1 MLQIQMRILRVF
13 GLSKAEM
20 NSIIENA
27 RAEGSPSLRLQE
39 RDGEYLVCVQ
49 ASAPTQAMADEYCEK
64 WVQKLRTR
72 FGDACYGFEDTT
84 MAQAALDAL
93 LKKRRLLVAADEA
106 TGRLLGNAL
115 RGLQHS
121 EAAFDFGNQTYLN
134 PANARRIA
142 APEALLKKFPGD
154 MVQAAAG
161 RAQSALLLANADYA
175 AVYMPATVGQAPF
188 VLLCSRIGAA
198 ACALSPEIS
207 DMAIANHILDL
218 ARRRALGL
226 HLGPS
231 AITFKPGRERPLLLV
246 SGEGQP
252 RPGSRFTLRR
262 KAPPKPAPQPR
273 GLDSYDEGPAPDYD
287 AQPAA
292 PKPQA
297 APTGAITFERPAAQ
311 PAVTQQTPDPLDL
324 HTAGPQAAAEA
335 RARRAAENG
344 LDPDLE
350 LCATRTIKISRADLE
365 QAMAA
370 QQAAK
375 QQEQPKPEPP
385 AAPQPEPQPMP
396 VPEPPADLPKPK
408 ASILDDDIPDFA
420 AGLDPE
426 ALEEARKADEK
437 APPRSTDEFQR
448 AASQL
453 FEEDEDD
460 EEDEDE
466 PAMEAAGRKLNFAR
480 KKQAEDEEP
489 TITFPGRSKA
499 KPVVPRPLAA
509 KQEPKQDAIHNRSLA
524 MIERAE
530 RRHRRK
536 AIAAVAIVA
545 LLVLVGG
552 AVLLGLTRSH
562 TVEAPAYKNYG
573 TEQFDTQAQAYLK
586 SAAAANDKIIGYLAF
601 PGQNGQ
607 LVYSGSQPGDGA
619 AISGTN
625 YLNASMPSNT
635 VLSCA
640 DASLASL
647 ADQANFSQNAEFTL
661 YLHDAAYHFRAV
673 AVYNTDA
680 AGTENAFTPASYGDL
695 SDYYSYAEFSQNI
708 KDRSLFDTGNTPGD
722 KETFLTL
729 MSTGGTNGTFVC
741 VTAVLVPDQAQ

>member
-27 RAEGSPSLRLQE
+27 QAEGSPSLRLQE

-84 MAQAALDAL
+84 LAQAALDAL

-218 ARRRALGL
+218 ARRRALGM

-262 KAPPKPAPQPR
+262 KAAPAKPAGKPSGP
-273 GLDSYDEGPAPDYD
+273 DSYDAEPAPDYD
-287 AQPAA
+287 AQPAE

-297 APTGAITFERPAAQ
+297 APTGTITFERPTAPQ
-311 PAVTQQTPDPLDL
+311 PTPDPLDL

-335 RARRAAENG
+335 RARRTAESG

-385 AAPQPEPQPMP
+385 AAPQPEPLPE
-396 VPEPPADLPKPK
+396 PEPPANLPKPK
-408 ASILDDDIPDFA
+408 ASILDDDIPDFS
-420 AGLDPE
+420 AGLDPA
-426 ALEEARKADEK
+426 ALEAARKADEK

-453 FEEDEDD
+453 FEDDEDD
-460 EEDEDE
+460 EEDDE
-466 PAMEAAGRKLNFAR
+466 ESAPEVMGRKLNFAR

-499 KPVVPRPLAA
+499 KPAVPRPLAA

-530 RRHRRK
+530 RRRK
-536 AIAAVAIVA
+536 AIATVAVIA

-552 AVLLGLTRSH
+552 AVLLGLTRGH
-562 TVEAPAYKNYG
+562 AVEAPAYKNYG

-586 SAAAANDKIIGYLAF
+586 SAAAENEKIIGYLAF

-625 YLNASMPSNT
+625 YLNAAMPSNT

-647 ADQANFSQNAEFTL
+647 TDQTNFGQNAEFTL
-661 YLHDAAYHFRAV
+661 YLHDAAYHFRAA
-673 AVYNTDA
+673 AVYYTDA

-695 SDYYSYAEFSQNI
+695 SDYYSYAEFSQSI
-708 KDRSLFDTGNTPGD
+708 KERSLFDTGNTPGD

>member
-27 RAEGSPSLRLQE
+27 QAEGSPSLRLQE

-84 MAQAALDAL
+84 LAQAALDAL

-218 ARRRALGL
+218 ARRRALGM

-262 KAPPKPAPQPR
+262 KAAPAKPAVKPNAP
-273 GLDSYDEGPAPDYD
+273 DSYDAEPAPDYD
-287 AQPAA
+287 AQPTE

-297 APTGAITFERPAAQ
+297 APTGTITFERPIAQ
-311 PAVTQQTPDPLDL
+311 PAAPQPTPDPLDL
-324 HTAGPQAAAEA
+324 RTAGPQAAAEA
-335 RARRAAENG
+335 RARRAPESG

-375 QQEQPKPEPP
+375 QQEQPNPEPP
-385 AAPQPEPQPMP
+385 AAPQPEPL
-396 VPEPPADLPKPK
+396 PEPELPADLPKPK
-408 ASILDDDIPDFA
+408 ASILDDDIPDFS

-437 APPRSTDEFQR
+437 AQ
-448 AASQL
+448 
-453 FEEDEDD
+453 
-460 EEDEDE
+460 
-466 PAMEAAGRKLNFAR
+466 
-480 KKQAEDEEP
+480 P

-499 KPVVPRPLAA
+499 KPAVPRPLAA

-536 AIAAVAIVA
+536 AIATVAVIA
-545 LLVLVGG
+545 LLVLVGA
-552 AVLLGLTRSH
+552 AVLLGLTRGC

-586 SAAAANDKIIGYLAF
+586 SAAAENEKIIGYLAF

-647 ADQANFSQNAEFTL
+647 TDQTNFSQNAEFTL
-661 YLHDAAYHFRAV
+661 YLSDVTYHFRAV

-680 AGTENAFTPASYGDL
+680 AGTENAFTPASYGEL
-695 SDYYSYAEFSQNI
+695 SDYYSYAEFSQSI
-708 KDRSLFDTGNTPGD
+708 KERSLFDTGNTPGD

-741 VTAVLVPDQAQ
+741 VTAVLLPDQAQ

>member
-27 RAEGSPSLRLQE
+27 QAEGSPSLRLQE

-84 MAQAALDAL
+84 LAQAALDAL

-161 RAQSALLLANADYA
+161 R
-175 AVYMPATVGQAPF
+175 
-188 VLLCSRIGAA
+188 IGAA

-218 ARRRALGL
+218 ARRRALGM

-252 RPGSRFTLRR
+252 RPGFRFTLRR
-262 KAPPKPAPQPR
+262 KAAPAKPAVKPNAP
-273 GLDSYDEGPAPDYD
+273 DSYDAEPVPDYD
-287 AQPAA
+287 AQPTE

-297 APTGAITFERPAAQ
+297 APTGTITFERPIAQ
-311 PAVTQQTPDPLDL
+311 PAAPQPTPDPLDL
-324 HTAGPQAAAEA
+324 RTAGPQAAAEA
-335 RARRAAENG
+335 RARRAAESE

-375 QQEQPKPEPP
+375 QQEQPNPEPP
-385 AAPQPEPQPMP
+385 AAPQPEPLPE
-396 VPEPPADLPKPK
+396 PEPPANLPKPK
-408 ASILDDDIPDFA
+408 ASILDDDIPDFS
-420 AGLDPE
+420 AGLDPA
-426 ALEEARKADEK
+426 ALEAARKADEK

-453 FEEDEDD
+453 FEDDEDD
-460 EEDEDE
+460 
-466 PAMEAAGRKLNFAR
+466 G
-480 KKQAEDEEP
+480 EDEEP
-489 TITFPGRSKA
+489 TITFPGHSKA
-499 KPVVPRPLAA
+499 KPAVPRPLAA

-536 AIAAVAIVA
+536 AIAAVAVIA
-545 LLVLVGG
+545 LLVLVGA
-552 AVLLGLTRSH
+552 AVLLGLTRGC
-562 TVEAPAYKNYG
+562 TVKAPAYKNYG

-586 SAAAANDKIIGYLAF
+586 SAAAENEKIIGYLAF

-647 ADQANFSQNAEFTL
+647 TDQTNFSQNAEFTL
-661 YLHDAAYHFRAV
+661 YLSDVTYHFRAV

-680 AGTENAFTPASYGDL
+680 AGTENAFAPASYGEL
-695 SDYYSYAEFSQNI
+695 SDYYSYAEFSQSI
-708 KDRSLFDTGNTPGD
+708 KERSLFDTGNTPGD

-741 VTAVLVPDQAQ
+741 VTAVLLPDQAQ

>member
-27 RAEGSPSLRLQE
+27 QAEGSPSLRLQE

-84 MAQAALDAL
+84 LAQAALDAL

-154 MVQAAAG
+154 MIQAAAG

-218 ARRRALGL
+218 ARRRALGM

-252 RPGSRFTLRR
+252 RPGFRFTLRR
-262 KAPPKPAPQPR
+262 KAAPAKPAVKPNAP
-273 GLDSYDEGPAPDYD
+273 DSYDAEPVPDYD
-287 AQPAA
+287 AQPTE

-297 APTGAITFERPAAQ
+297 TPTGTITFERPIAQ
-311 PAVTQQTPDPLDL
+311 PAAPQPPPDPLEL
-324 HTAGPQAAAEA
+324 RTAGPQAAADA
-335 RARRAAENG
+335 RARRAAESE

-375 QQEQPKPEPP
+375 QQEQPNPEPP
-385 AAPQPEPQPMP
+385 VAPQPEPLPE
-396 VPEPPADLPKPK
+396 PEPPANLPKPK
-408 ASILDDDIPDFA
+408 ASILDDDIPDFS
-420 AGLDPE
+420 AGLDPA
-426 ALEEARKADEK
+426 ALEAARKPDQK
-437 APPRSTDEFQR
+437 APPRSTDELQR
-448 AASQL
+448 AASQ
-453 FEEDEDD
+453 
-460 EEDEDE
+460 
-466 PAMEAAGRKLNFAR
+466 
-480 KKQAEDEEP
+480 
-489 TITFPGRSKA
+489 
-499 KPVVPRPLAA
+499 
-509 KQEPKQDAIHNRSLA
+509 
-524 MIERAE
+524 
-530 RRHRRK
+530 
-536 AIAAVAIVA
+536 
-545 LLVLVGG
+545 
-552 AVLLGLTRSH
+552 
-562 TVEAPAYKNYG
+562 
-573 TEQFDTQAQAYLK
+573 
-586 SAAAANDKIIGYLAF
+586 
-601 PGQNGQ
+601 
-607 LVYSGSQPGDGA
+607 
-619 AISGTN
+619 
-625 YLNASMPSNT
+625 
-635 VLSCA
+635 
-640 DASLASL
+640 
-647 ADQANFSQNAEFTL
+647 
-661 YLHDAAYHFRAV
+661 
-673 AVYNTDA
+673 
-680 AGTENAFTPASYGDL
+680 
-695 SDYYSYAEFSQNI
+695 
-708 KDRSLFDTGNTPGD
+708 
-722 KETFLTL
+722 
-729 MSTGGTNGTFVC
+729 
-741 VTAVLVPDQAQ
+741 

>member
-27 RAEGSPSLRLQE
+27 QAEGSPSLRLQE

-84 MAQAALDAL
+84 LAQAALDAL

-218 ARRRALGL
+218 ARRRALGM

-252 RPGSRFTLRR
+252 RPGFRFTLRR
-262 KAPPKPAPQPR
+262 KAAPAKPAVKPNAP
-273 GLDSYDEGPAPDYD
+273 DSYDAEPVPDYD
-287 AQPAA
+287 AQPTE
-292 PKPQA
+292 PKPQTT
-297 APTGAITFERPAAQ
+297 PTGTITFERPIAQ
-311 PAVTQQTPDPLDL
+311 PAAPQPTPDPLDL
-324 HTAGPQAAAEA
+324 RTAGPQAAAEA
-335 RARRAAENG
+335 RARRAAESE

-375 QQEQPKPEPP
+375 QQEQPNPEPP
-385 AAPQPEPQPMP
+385 AAPQPEPLPE
-396 VPEPPADLPKPK
+396 PEPPANLPEPK
-408 ASILDDDIPDFA
+408 ASILDDDIPDFSE
-420 AGLDPE
+420 GLDPA
-426 ALEEARKADEK
+426 ALEAARKADEK

-453 FEEDEDD
+453 FEDNEDD
-460 EEDEDE
+460 
-466 PAMEAAGRKLNFAR
+466 G
-480 KKQAEDEEP
+480 EDEEP
-489 TITFPGRSKA
+489 TITFPDRRKA
-499 KPVVPRPLAA
+499 KPAVPRSLAA

-536 AIAAVAIVA
+536 AIAAVAVIA
-545 LLVLVGG
+545 LLVLVGA
-552 AVLLGLTRSH
+552 AVLLGLTRGC
-562 TVEAPAYKNYG
+562 TVKAPAYKNYG

-586 SAAAANDKIIGYLAF
+586 SAAAENEKIIGYLAF

-647 ADQANFSQNAEFTL
+647 TDQTNFSQNAEFTL
-661 YLHDAAYHFRAV
+661 YLSDVTYRFRAV

-680 AGTENAFTPASYGDL
+680 AGAENAFTPASYGEL
-695 SDYYSYAEFSQNI
+695 SDYYSYAEFSQSI
-708 KDRSLFDTGNTPGD
+708 KERSLFDTGNTPGD

-741 VTAVLVPDQAQ
+741 VTAVLLPDQAQ

>member
-1 MLQIQMRILRVF
+1 MRILRVF

-27 RAEGSPSLRLQE
+27 QTEGSPSLRLQE

-84 MAQAALDAL
+84 LAQAALDAL

-218 ARRRALGL
+218 ARRRALGM

-252 RPGSRFTLRR
+252 RPGFRFTLRR
-262 KAPPKPAPQPR
+262 KAAPAKPAVKPNAP
-273 GLDSYDEGPAPDYD
+273 DSYDAEPVPDYD
-287 AQPAA
+287 AQPTE

-297 APTGAITFERPAAQ
+297 TPTGTITFERPIAQ
-311 PAVTQQTPDPLDL
+311 PAAPQPTPDPLDL
-324 HTAGPQAAAEA
+324 RTAGPQAAAEA
-335 RARRAAENG
+335 RARRAAESE

-375 QQEQPKPEPP
+375 QQEQPNPEPP
-385 AAPQPEPQPMP
+385 VAPQPEPLPE
-396 VPEPPADLPKPK
+396 PEPPANLPKPK
-408 ASILDDDIPDFA
+408 ASILDDDIPDFS
-420 AGLDPE
+420 AGLDPA
-426 ALEEARKADEK
+426 ALEAARKADEK

-453 FEEDEDD
+453 FEDDEDD
-460 EEDEDE
+460 
-466 PAMEAAGRKLNFAR
+466 G
-480 KKQAEDEEP
+480 EDEEP

-499 KPVVPRPLAA
+499 KPAVPRPLAA
-509 KQEPKQDAIHNRSLA
+509 KQEPKQDTIHNRSLA

-536 AIAAVAIVA
+536 AIAAVAVIA
-545 LLVLVGG
+545 LLVLVGA
-552 AVLLGLTRSH
+552 AVLLGLTRYEHGEFFSKDSIKLDENLRYS
-562 TVEAPAYKNYG
+562 TGLGRPVYG
-573 TEQFDTQAQAYLK
+573 GGGIMPDVFVPQDTTGVSSYLIEVSNRGLIIQFSFQYTDRNRAKLSAFENEQDLLKYLRRQGIVEQFIRFADSKGVKRRNLLIHRSYKLLERNLYGNIIYNTLGKEAYIRYINESDATVKKALEILECGEAFPKAPLQAGQEEENTNGKEKRTAQAY
-586 SAAAANDKIIGYLAF
+586 SFTED
-601 PGQNGQ
+601 P
-607 LVYSGSQPGDGA
+607 SQ
-619 AISGTN
+619 I
-625 YLNASMPSNT
+625 YHYASI
-635 VLSCA
+635 C
-640 DASLASL
+640 
-647 ADQANFSQNAEFTL
+647 
-661 YLHDAAYHFRAV
+661 
-673 AVYNTDA
+673 
-680 AGTENAFTPASYGDL
+680 
-695 SDYYSYAEFSQNI
+695 
-708 KDRSLFDTGNTPGD
+708 
-722 KETFLTL
+722 
-729 MSTGGTNGTFVC
+729 
-741 VTAVLVPDQAQ
+741 

>member
-27 RAEGSPSLRLQE
+27 QAEGSPSLRLQE

-84 MAQAALDAL
+84 LAQAALDAL

-218 ARRRALGL
+218 ARRRALGM

-252 RPGSRFTLRR
+252 RPGFRFTLRR
-262 KAPPKPAPQPR
+262 KAAPAKPEVKPNAP
-273 GLDSYDEGPAPDYD
+273 DSYDAEPVPDYD
-287 AQPAA
+287 AQPTE

-297 APTGAITFERPAAQ
+297 TPTGTITFERPIAQ
-311 PAVTQQTPDPLDL
+311 PAAPQPTPDPLDL
-324 HTAGPQAAAEA
+324 RTAGPQAAAEA
-335 RARRAAENG
+335 RARRAAESE

-375 QQEQPKPEPP
+375 QQEQPNPEPP
-385 AAPQPEPQPMP
+385 AAPQPEPL
-396 VPEPPADLPKPK
+396 PEPETPANLPKPK
-408 ASILDDDIPDFA
+408 ASILDDDIPDFS
-420 AGLDPE
+420 AGLDPA
-426 ALEEARKADEK
+426 ALEAARKADEK

-453 FEEDEDD
+453 FEDDEDD
-460 EEDEDE
+460 GEDD
-466 PAMEAAGRKLNFAR
+466 G
-480 KKQAEDEEP
+480 EDEEP
-489 TITFPGRSKA
+489 TVTFPGRSKA
-499 KPVVPRPLAA
+499 KPAVPRPLAA

-536 AIAAVAIVA
+536 AIAAVAVIA
-545 LLVLVGG
+545 LLVLVGA
-552 AVLLGLTRSH
+552 AVLLGLTRGC

-586 SAAAANDKIIGYLAF
+586 SAAAENEKIIGYLAF

-647 ADQANFSQNAEFTL
+647 TDQTNFSQNAEFTL
-661 YLHDAAYHFRAV
+661 YLSDVTYHFRAV

-680 AGTENAFTPASYGDL
+680 AGTENAFTPASYGEL
-695 SDYYSYAEFSQNI
+695 SDYYSYAEFSQSI
-708 KDRSLFDTGNTPGD
+708 KERSLFDTGNTPGD

-741 VTAVLVPDQAQ
+741 VTAVLLPDQAQ

>member
-27 RAEGSPSLRLQE
+27 QAEGSPSLRLQE

-84 MAQAALDAL
+84 LAQAALDAL

-218 ARRRALGL
+218 ARRRALGM

-262 KAPPKPAPQPR
+262 KAAPAKPAVKPNAP
-273 GLDSYDEGPAPDYD
+273 DSYDAEPAPDYD
-287 AQPAA
+287 AQPTE

-297 APTGAITFERPAAQ
+297 APTGTITFERPIAQ
-311 PAVTQQTPDPLDL
+311 PAAPQPTPDPLDL
-324 HTAGPQAAAEA
+324 RTAGPQAAAEA
-335 RARRAAENG
+335 RARRAPESG

-375 QQEQPKPEPP
+375 QQEQPNPEPP
-385 AAPQPEPQPMP
+385 AAPQPEPL
-396 VPEPPADLPKPK
+396 PEPELPADLPKPK
-408 ASILDDDIPDFA
+408 ASILDDDIPDFS

-437 APPRSTDEFQR
+437 APP
-448 AASQL
+448 
-453 FEEDEDD
+453 
-460 EEDEDE
+460 
-466 PAMEAAGRKLNFAR
+466 
-480 KKQAEDEEP
+480 

-499 KPVVPRPLAA
+499 KPAVPRPLAA

-536 AIAAVAIVA
+536 AIATVAVIA
-545 LLVLVGG
+545 LLVLVGA
-552 AVLLGLTRSH
+552 AVLLGLTRGC

-586 SAAAANDKIIGYLAF
+586 SAAAENEKIIGYLAF

-647 ADQANFSQNAEFTL
+647 TDQTNFSQNAEFTL
-661 YLHDAAYHFRAV
+661 YLSDVTYHFRAV

-680 AGTENAFTPASYGDL
+680 AGTENAFTPASYGEL
-695 SDYYSYAEFSQNI
+695 SDYYSYAEFSQSI
-708 KDRSLFDTGNTPGD
+708 KERSLFDTGNTPGD

-741 VTAVLVPDQAQ
+741 VTAVLLPDQAQ

>member
-1 MLQIQMRILRVF
+1 MCGSVRKDNAGINIHGKAVPLADGHMPVRSQRENNAGVGGRIVF
-13 GLSKAEM
+13 QHLPQSDGQGACRQGEVKGKLAAAQSVVVAQDAPGE
-20 NSIIENA
+20 
-27 RAEGSPSLRLQE
+27 EGAVTE
-39 RDGEYLVCVQ
+39 RPATELPVHDQCIRQTGKPKVQTNVILVRRSGEIHGVVIL
-49 ASAPTQAMADEYCEK
+49 
-64 WVQKLRTR
+64 
-72 FGDACYGFEDTT
+72 
-84 MAQAALDAL
+84 
-93 LKKRRLLVAADEA
+93 
-106 TGRLLGNAL
+106 
-115 RGLQHS
+115 
-121 EAAFDFGNQTYLN
+121 
-134 PANARRIA
+134 
-142 APEALLKKFPGD
+142 
-154 MVQAAAG
+154 MVQVIELSV
-161 RAQSALLLANADYA
+161 R
-175 AVYMPATVGQAPF
+175 GQFP
-188 VLLCSRIGAA
+188 VRRLCSRIGAA

-218 ARRRALGL
+218 ARRRAWGM

-252 RPGSRFTLRR
+252 RPGFRFTLRR
-262 KAPPKPAPQPR
+262 KAAPAKPAVKPNAP
-273 GLDSYDEGPAPDYD
+273 DSYDAEPVPDYD
-287 AQPAA
+287 AQPTE

-297 APTGAITFERPAAQ
+297 TPTGTITFERPIAQ
-311 PAVTQQTPDPLDL
+311 PAAPQPTPDPLDL
-324 HTAGPQAAAEA
+324 RTAGPQAAAEA
-335 RARRAAENG
+335 RARRAAESE

-375 QQEQPKPEPP
+375 QQEQPNPEPP
-385 AAPQPEPQPMP
+385 ATPQPEPL
-396 VPEPPADLPKPK
+396 PEPEPK
-408 ASILDDDIPDFA
+408 ASILDDDIPDFS
-420 AGLDPE
+420 AGLDPA
-426 ALEEARKADEK
+426 ALEAARKADEK

-453 FEEDEDD
+453 FEDDEDD
-460 EEDEDE
+460 GEND
-466 PAMEAAGRKLNFAR
+466 G
-480 KKQAEDEEP
+480 EDEEP

-499 KPVVPRPLAA
+499 KPAVPRPLAA

-536 AIAAVAIVA
+536 AIAAVAVIA
-545 LLVLVGG
+545 LLVLVGA
-552 AVLLGLTRSH
+552 AVLLGLTRGC
-562 TVEAPAYKNYG
+562 TVKAPAYKNYG

-586 SAAAANDKIIGYLAF
+586 SAAAENEKIIGYLAF

-647 ADQANFSQNAEFTL
+647 TDQTNFSQNAEFTL
-661 YLHDAAYHFRAV
+661 YLSDVTYHFRAV

-680 AGTENAFTPASYGDL
+680 VGTENAFTPASYGEL
-695 SDYYSYAEFSQNI
+695 SDYYSYAEFSQSI
-708 KDRSLFDTGNTPGD
+708 KERSLFDTGNTPGD

-741 VTAVLVPDQAQ
+741 VTAVLLPDQAQ

>member
-27 RAEGSPSLRLQE
+27 QAEGSPSLRLQE

-64 WVQKLRTR
+64 WVQKLRAR

-84 MAQAALDAL
+84 LAQAALDAL

-218 ARRRALGL
+218 ARRRALGM

-262 KAPPKPAPQPR
+262 KAAPAKPAGKPSGP
-273 GLDSYDEGPAPDYD
+273 DSYDAEPAPDYD
-287 AQPAA
+287 AQPAE

-297 APTGAITFERPAAQ
+297 APTGTITFERPTAPQ
-311 PAVTQQTPDPLDL
+311 PTPDPLDL

-335 RARRAAENG
+335 RARRAAESG

-385 AAPQPEPQPMP
+385 AAPQPEPLPE
-396 VPEPPADLPKPK
+396 PEPPANLPKPK
-408 ASILDDDIPDFA
+408 ASILDDDIPDFS
-420 AGLDPE
+420 AGLDPA
-426 ALEEARKADEK
+426 ALEAARKADEK

-453 FEEDEDD
+453 FEDDEDD
-460 EEDEDE
+460 EEDEE
-466 PAMEAAGRKLNFAR
+466 ESAPEAMGRKLNFAR

-499 KPVVPRPLAA
+499 KPAVPRPLAA

-536 AIAAVAIVA
+536 AIAAVAVIA

-552 AVLLGLTRSH
+552 AVLLGLTRGH
-562 TVEAPAYKNYG
+562 AVEAPAYKNYG

-586 SAAAANDKIIGYLAF
+586 SAAAENEKIIGYLAF

-647 ADQANFSQNAEFTL
+647 TDQTNFGQNAEFTL
-661 YLHDAAYHFRAV
+661 YLHDAVYHFRAA
-673 AVYNTDA
+673 AVYYTDA

-695 SDYYSYAEFSQNI
+695 SDYYSYAEFSQSI
-708 KDRSLFDTGNTPGD
+708 KERSLFDTGNTPGD